1 MSRHKFNVGKWLPSD
16 QEFENKWVKK
26 IYEEAKSDENK
37 NLLPQVQALKEL
49 IESNRY
55 IWNLFQMMFDE
66 IPQKDVDTPAGTPQV
81 RDYHELLLVLN
92 RIIQRAPEF
101 NTTGLVG
108 TPINAVLDYPMG
120 TRAGYVLF
128 NDPRVNA
135 KMKGILDYW
144 GHYLQSPASSYV
156 LNTSDKGWLSTYAL
170 KEMAKEADGINFLDL
185 FKTRSK
191 DPEKKFGYVSWDD
204 FFTRK
209 FNPGIRPVAEPD
221 NDDVV
226 ANACESAPYRVA
238 RNLPMKAKFWIKG
251 QPYSLIDLLHNDPWT
266 AKFEG
271 GTLYQAF
278 LSALSYHRWNSPV
291 SGTIVKAYNLNGT
304 YYGEALNQGFEN
316 PNGPDLVAANNSQAF
331 LTSTATRAVIFIK
344 ADNPKIGLMCFVAVG
359 MGDVSNNEITVRIG
373 QHVNKGDELGM
384 FHFGGSTH
392 VLLFRPEVNIDFDL
406 HGQKPG
412 LDTTNIKV
420 RDTIARI
427 TNI

>member
-1 MSRHKFNVGKWLPSD
+1 MTRHKFNVGKWLPSD

-26 IYEEAKSDENK
+26 VYEEAKSEENNK
-37 NLLPQVQALKEL
+37 LLPPVQALKEL

-92 RIIQRAPEF
+92 RLIQRAPEF
-101 NTTGLVG
+101 NTTGLVD

-135 KMKGILDYW
+135 KMKNILDYW
-144 GHYLQSPASSYV
+144 GRYLQSEESSYV
-156 LNTSDKGWLSTYAL
+156 LNTSDKRWLSPYAL
-170 KEMAKEADGINFLDL
+170 NEMAKEAGGDNFVDL
-185 FKTRSK
+185 FAVRSTDVK
-191 DPEKKFGYVSWDD
+191 QKLGYTSWDD

-209 FNPGIRPVAEPD
+209 FKPGIRPVASPD
-221 NDDVV
+221 DDDVI
-226 ANACESAPYRVA
+226 ANACESAPFRMAHDVP
-238 RNLPMKAKFWIKG
+238 LKAKFWIKG

-266 AKFEG
+266 SKFEG

-291 SGTIVKAYNLNGT
+291 SGKIVKAYNLDGT
-304 YYGEALNQGFEN
+304 YYGEALAQGFEN
-316 PNGPDLVAANNSQAF
+316 PNGPDKVAANNSQAF
-331 LTSTATRAVIFIK
+331 LTSTAARAVIFIQ

-373 QHVNKGDELGM
+373 QHVNKGDQLGM

-392 VLLFRPEVNIDFDL
+392 VLLFRPEVKLDFDM
-406 HGQKPG
+406 HGQTPG

-420 RDTIARI
+420 REAIAHVE
-427 TNI
+427 

>member
-1 MSRHKFNVGKWLPSD
+1 MTRHKFNVGKWLPSD

-26 IYEEAKSDENK
+26 VYEEAKSEENK
-37 NLLPQVQALKEL
+37 KLLPPVQALKEL

-81 RDYHELLLVLN
+81 RDYHELLLMLN
-92 RIIQRAPEF
+92 RLIQRAPKF
-101 NTTGLVG
+101 NTTGLVD

-135 KMKGILDYW
+135 KIKNILDYW
-144 GHYLQSPASSYV
+144 GRYLQSEESSYV
-156 LNTSDKGWLSTYAL
+156 LNTSDKGWLSPYAL
-170 KEMAKEADGINFLDL
+170 NEMAKEAGGDNSADL
-185 FKTRSK
+185 FAVRSTDVK
-191 DPEKKFGYVSWDD
+191 QKLGYTSWDD

-209 FNPGIRPVAEPD
+209 FKPGIRPVASPD
-221 NDDVV
+221 DDDVI
-226 ANACESAPYRVA
+226 ANACESAPFRMAHDVP
-238 RNLPMKAKFWIKG
+238 LKAKFWIKG

-266 AKFEG
+266 SKFEG

-291 SGTIVKAYNLNGT
+291 SGKIVKAYNLDGT
-304 YYGEALNQGFEN
+304 YYGEALAQGFEN
-316 PNGPDLVAANNSQAF
+316 PNGPDKVAANNSQAF
-331 LTSTATRAVIFIK
+331 LTSTAARAVIFIQ

-359 MGDVSNNEITVRIG
+359 MGDVSNNEIIVRIG
-373 QHVNKGDELGM
+373 QHVNKGDQLGM

-392 VLLFRPEVNIDFDL
+392 VLLFRPEVKLDFDM
-406 HGQKPG
+406 HGQTPG

-420 RDTIARI
+420 REAIAHVE
-427 TNI
+427 

>member
-1 MSRHKFNVGKWLPSD
+1 MTRHKFNVGKWLPSD

-26 IYEEAKSDENK
+26 VYEEAKSEENNK
-37 NLLPQVQALKEL
+37 LLPPVQALKEL

-92 RIIQRAPEF
+92 RLIQRAPEF
-101 NTTGLVG
+101 NTTGLVD

-128 NDPRVNA
+128 NDPRVNV
-135 KMKGILDYW
+135 KMKNILDYW
-144 GHYLQSPASSYV
+144 GRYLQSEESSYV
-156 LNTSDKGWLSTYAL
+156 LNTSDKGWLSPYAL
-170 KEMAKEADGINFLDL
+170 NEMAKEAGGDNFVDL
-185 FKTRSK
+185 FAVRSTDVK
-191 DPEKKFGYVSWDD
+191 QKLGYTSWDD

-209 FNPGIRPVAEPD
+209 FKPGIRPVASPD
-221 NDDVV
+221 DDDVI
-226 ANACESAPYRVA
+226 ANACESAPFRIAHDVP
-238 RNLPMKAKFWIKG
+238 LKAKFWIKG

-266 AKFEG
+266 SKFEG

-291 SGTIVKAYNLNGT
+291 SGKIVKAYNLDGT
-304 YYGEALNQGFEN
+304 YYGEALAQGFEN
-316 PNGPDLVAANNSQAF
+316 PNGPDKVAANNSQAF
-331 LTSTATRAVIFIK
+331 LTSTAARAVIFIQ

-373 QHVNKGDELGM
+373 QHVNKGDQLGM

-392 VLLFRPEVNIDFDL
+392 VLLFRPEVKLDFDM
-406 HGQKPG
+406 HGQTPG

-420 RDTIARI
+420 REAIAHVE
-427 TNI
+427 

>member
-1 MSRHKFNVGKWLPSD
+1 MTRHKFNVGKWLPSD

-26 IYEEAKSDENK
+26 VYEEAKSEENK
-37 NLLPQVQALKEL
+37 KLLPPVQALKEL

-92 RIIQRAPEF
+92 RLIQRAPEF
-101 NTTGLVG
+101 NTTGLVD

-135 KMKGILDYW
+135 KIKNILDYW
-144 GHYLQSPASSYV
+144 GRYLQSEESSYV
-156 LNTSDKGWLSTYAL
+156 LNTSDKGWLSPYAL
-170 KEMAKEADGINFLDL
+170 NEMAKEAGGDNFVDL
-185 FKTRSK
+185 FAVRSTDVK
-191 DPEKKFGYVSWDD
+191 QKLGYTSWDD

-209 FNPGIRPVAEPD
+209 FKPGIRPVASPD
-221 NDDVV
+221 DDDVI
-226 ANACESAPYRVA
+226 ANACESAPFRIAHDVP
-238 RNLPMKAKFWIKG
+238 LKAKFWIKG

-266 AKFEG
+266 SKFEG

-291 SGTIVKAYNLNGT
+291 SGKIVKAYNLDGT
-304 YYGEALNQGFEN
+304 YYGEALAQGFEN
-316 PNGPDLVAANNSQAF
+316 PNGPDKVAANNSQAF
-331 LTSTATRAVIFIK
+331 LTSTAARAVIFIQ

-373 QHVNKGDELGM
+373 QHVNKGDQLGM

-392 VLLFRPEVNIDFDL
+392 VLLFRPEVKLDFDM
-406 HGQKPG
+406 HGQTPG

-420 RDTIARI
+420 REAIAHVE
-427 TNI
+427 

>member
-1 MSRHKFNVGKWLPSD
+1 MTRHKFNVGKWLPSD

-26 IYEEAKSDENK
+26 VYEEAKSEENK
-37 NLLPQVQALKEL
+37 KLLPPVQALKEL

-92 RIIQRAPEF
+92 RLIQRAPKF
-101 NTTGLVG
+101 NTTGLVD

-135 KMKGILDYW
+135 KIKNILDYW
-144 GHYLQSPASSYV
+144 GRYLQSEDSSYV
-156 LNTSDKGWLSTYAL
+156 LNTSDKGWLSPYAL
-170 KEMAKEADGINFLDL
+170 NEMAKEAGGDNFVDL
-185 FKTRSK
+185 FAVRSTDVK
-191 DPEKKFGYVSWDD
+191 QKLGYTSWDD

-209 FNPGIRPVAEPD
+209 FKPGIRPVASPD
-221 NDDVV
+221 DDDVI
-226 ANACESAPYRVA
+226 ANACESAPFRMAHDVP
-238 RNLPMKAKFWIKG
+238 LKAKFWIKG

-266 AKFEG
+266 SKFEG

-291 SGTIVKAYNLNGT
+291 SGKIVKAYNLDGT
-304 YYGEALNQGFEN
+304 YYGEALAQGFEN
-316 PNGPDLVAANNSQAF
+316 PNGPDKVAANNSQAF
-331 LTSTATRAVIFIK
+331 LTSTATRAVIFIQ

-373 QHVNKGDELGM
+373 QHVNKGDQLGM

-392 VLLFRPEVNIDFDL
+392 VLLFRPEVKLDFDM
-406 HGQKPG
+406 HGQTPG

-420 RDTIARI
+420 REAIAHVE
-427 TNI
+427 

>member
-1 MSRHKFNVGKWLPSD
+1 MTRHKFNVGKWLPSD

-26 IYEEAKSDENK
+26 VYEEAKSEENK
-37 NLLPQVQALKEL
+37 KLLPPVQALKEL

-92 RIIQRAPEF
+92 RLIQRAPEF
-101 NTTGLVG
+101 NTTGLVD

-135 KMKGILDYW
+135 KMKNILDYW
-144 GHYLQSPASSYV
+144 GRYLQSEESSYV
-156 LNTSDKGWLSTYAL
+156 LNTSDKGWLSPYAL
-170 KEMAKEADGINFLDL
+170 NEMAKEAGGDNFVDL
-185 FKTRSK
+185 FAVRSTDVK
-191 DPEKKFGYVSWDD
+191 QKLGYTSWDD

-209 FNPGIRPVAEPD
+209 FKPGIRPVASPD
-221 NDDVV
+221 DDDVI
-226 ANACESAPYRVA
+226 ANACESAPFRMAHDVP
-238 RNLPMKAKFWIKG
+238 LKAKFWIKG

-266 AKFEG
+266 SKFEG

-291 SGTIVKAYNLNGT
+291 SGKIVKAYNLDGT
-304 YYGEALNQGFEN
+304 YYGEALAQGFEN
-316 PNGPDLVAANNSQAF
+316 PNGPDKVAANNSQAF
-331 LTSTATRAVIFIK
+331 LTSTAARAVIFIQ

-373 QHVNKGDELGM
+373 QHVNKGDQLGM

-392 VLLFRPEVNIDFDL
+392 VLLFRPEVKLDFDM
-406 HGQKPG
+406 HGQTPG

-420 RDTIARI
+420 REAIAHVE
-427 TNI
+427 

>member
-37 NLLPQVQALKEL
+37 NLLPPVQALKEL

-66 IPQKDVDTPAGTPQV
+66 IPQKDVGTPQV

>member
-1 MSRHKFNVGKWLPSD
+1 MTRHKFNVGKWLPSD

-26 IYEEAKSDENK
+26 VYEEAKSEENNK
-37 NLLPQVQALKEL
+37 LLPPVQALKEL

-92 RIIQRAPEF
+92 RLIQRAPEF
-101 NTTGLVG
+101 NTTGLVD

-135 KMKGILDYW
+135 KMKNILDYW
-144 GHYLQSPASSYV
+144 GRYLQSEESSYV
-156 LNTSDKGWLSTYAL
+156 LNTSDKGWLSPYAL
-170 KEMAKEADGINFLDL
+170 NEMAKEAGGDNFVDL
-185 FKTRSK
+185 FAVRSTDVK
-191 DPEKKFGYVSWDD
+191 QKLGYTSWDD

-209 FNPGIRPVAEPD
+209 FKPGIRPVASPD
-221 NDDVV
+221 DDDVI
-226 ANACESAPYRVA
+226 ANACESAPFRIAHDVP
-238 RNLPMKAKFWIKG
+238 LKAKFWIKG

-266 AKFEG
+266 SKFEG

-291 SGTIVKAYNLNGT
+291 SGKIVKAYNLDGT
-304 YYGEALNQGFEN
+304 YYGEALAQGFEN
-316 PNGPDLVAANNSQAF
+316 PNGPDKVAANNFQAF
-331 LTSTATRAVIFIK
+331 LTSTATRAVIFIQ

-373 QHVNKGDELGM
+373 QHVNKGDQLGM

-392 VLLFRPEVNIDFDL
+392 VLLFRPEVKLDFDM
-406 HGQKPG
+406 HGQTPG

-420 RDTIARI
+420 REAIARVE
-427 TNI
+427 